1 MERRVKTVILLMC
14 LLWSDTPLSAQQ
26 TTQKDSIMS
35 SWTEAASGLTADMLF
50 ENILP
55 KVERY
60 LDSAMGD
67 DPISADIRN
76 RMWKAINYL
85 KVNRQNI
92 TDEALQLI
100 LPSLTMG
107 IGTGDFPSFV
117 DDSARFKFP
126 DMEEV
131 KDYIHREAGRFSDIL
146 KELGRNRK

>member
-1 MERRVKTVILLMC
+1 MLTC
-14 LLWSDTPLSAQQ
+14 LLWPANPLAAQQ
-26 TTQKDSIMS
+26 ATQKDSIMS
-35 SWTEAASGLTADMLF
+35 SRIKAASGLTADMLF
-50 ENILP
+50 DNILP

-60 LDSAMGD
+60 LDSAMSD

-85 KVNRQNI
+85 KANRQNI

-100 LPSLTMG
+100 IPSLTMG
-107 IGTGDFPSFV
+107 MGTGDFPPFV

-126 DMEEV
+126 DMEDV
-131 KDYIHREAGRFSDIL
+131 KNYIHREAGRFTDIL